1 MGLPEA
7 PRATPLGPPWSLLP
21 QAASGTLQCDLC
33 ECILSCSSGLVKG
46 KEWDMDFC
54 ATLQYIPVWSIFL
67 VFSLASYIQRSWSR
81 QKTPSLPGEL
91 YSDRRGQLCTQ
102 YSPLV
107 TQPRWALLQY
117 MSRDKILRHNA
128 IIFWCSSVAQNDAA
142 S

>member
-1 MGLPEA
+1 MGY
-7 PRATPLGPPWSLLP
+7 GLLRYFTIYP
-21 QAASGTLQCDLC
+21 C
-33 ECILSCSSGLVKG
+33 VV
-46 KEWDMDFC
+46 
-54 ATLQYIPVWSIFL
+54 YIPGVLSGILHTEVL
-67 VFSLASYIQRSWSR
+67 VSTENTFPAGRAVQRQER
-81 QKTPSLPGEL
+81 PAG
-91 YSDRRGQLCTQ
+91 TQ